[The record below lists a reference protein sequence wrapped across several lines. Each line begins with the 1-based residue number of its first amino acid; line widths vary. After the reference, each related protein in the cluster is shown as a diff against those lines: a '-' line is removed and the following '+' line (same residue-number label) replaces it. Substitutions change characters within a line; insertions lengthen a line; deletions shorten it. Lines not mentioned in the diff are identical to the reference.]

1 MDNGFVANKVN
12 MNIKKKYTDTESIQH
27 EREFDEFIIKT
38 ESIRRSKKVE
48 SYDIT
53 TEATEKII
61 SSVIENIK
69 SRVEDAEA
77 IKLRDLAFDVKLDKD
92 VILELFSKGYLES
105 VKHVEYIISK
115 DDIPCYKCSK
125 RKDCGNYC
133 QFCVPFNSY
142 FERKSNRLKEPY
154 IEFQWA
160 ESEKEKFISVA
171 ESLNERLLTKQ

>member
-1 MDNGFVANKVN
+1 MDNGLVANKVN
-12 MNIKKKYTDTESIQH
+12 MNIKKKYTDAELIQR
-27 EREFDEFIIKT
+27 EQEFDEFVIKT
-38 ESIRRSKKVE
+38 ESIRRNKKVE

-53 TEATEKII
+53 TETTDKII

-69 SRVEDAEA
+69 SRVEEAEA
-77 IKLRDLAFDVKLDKD
+77 IKLKDLAFDMKLGED

-105 VKHVEYIISK
+105 VKKVEYIVSK

-160 ESEKEKFISVA
+160 ESEKEEFISVA
-171 ESLNERLLTKQ
+171 ESLNERLLTK